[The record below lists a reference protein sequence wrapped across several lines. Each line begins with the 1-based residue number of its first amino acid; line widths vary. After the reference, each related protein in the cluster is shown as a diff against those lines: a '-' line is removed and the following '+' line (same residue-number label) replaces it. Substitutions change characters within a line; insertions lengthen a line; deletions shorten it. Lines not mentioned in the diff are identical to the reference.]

1 MTSFLTAS
9 FALIKS
15 AGTCT
20 DLSVSNLSTL
30 PFKLFKPVGSFS
42 NFAISNLSTSDFK
55 LAKSTFLSKFDV
67 PTPVTFSKSAFV
79 A

>member
-1 MTSFLTAS
+1 MTFLTAS
-9 FALIKS
+9 LALIKS
-15 AGTCT
+15 SGTCA

-30 PFKLFKPVGSFS
+30 PFKLFKSVGSFS

>member
-1 MTSFLTAS
+1 MTFLTAWL
-9 FALIKS
+9 ALIKS
-15 AGTCT
+15 SGTDT

-55 LAKSTFLSKFDV
+55 FAKSTFLAKFDV
-67 PTPVTFSKSAFV
+67 PTPVTFSKSTFV

>member
-1 MTSFLTAS
+1 MTFLTAWL
-9 FALIKS
+9 ALIKS
-15 AGTCT
+15 SGTDT

-55 LAKSTFLSKFDV
+55 LAKSTFLAKFDV